1 MRYIVTGGA
10 GYIGSRLV
18 RRLAKRNSVIVRDE
32 DIEKVGDLQKNA
44 VYSGCDVCDTEKIR
58 KIIKEYKPDGVVHL
72 ASYISV
78 GESEE
83 RPTMYRENNVKSLLS
98 IINVM
103 REFDI
108 DKLVFSSSAAVYG
121 GSVYGE
127 TKRACER
134 LLRERN
140 ISGNIKS
147 ISLRYFNVV
156 GADPDK
162 RHLIP
167 AIMDSIRTGKEFELF
182 GDDYDTRD
190 GTALRDY
197 VHVDDVVRATEMAMI
212 ELQKGKISNDVFDI
226 GTGDGVSVKE
236 IIEEVEEVTGQKVKV
251 KYRPR
256 RQGDVGKLVARPTIA
271 KEVIG
276 WKPEKTIRE
285 AIIEQVNNSSFQM
298 VL

>member
-1 MRYIVTGGA
+1 MKYIVTGGS

-18 RRLAKRNSVIVRDE
+18 RRLAKQNSVIVIDE
-32 DIEKVGDLQKNA
+32 DIEKVGDLQKNV
-44 VYSGCDVCDTEKIR
+44 VYIGCDVCDTEKIR
-58 KIIKEYKPDGVVHL
+58 KIIKEYKPDGVFHL

-78 GESEE
+78 RESEE

-134 LLRERN
+134 MLKERN

-147 ISLRYFNVV
+147 IALRYFNVI
-156 GADPDK
+156 GGDPDK

-167 AIMDSIRTGKEFELF
+167 AIVDSLKEGKAFELF
-182 GDDYDTRD
+182 GDDYDTKD
-190 GTALRDY
+190 GTAVRDY
-197 VHVDDVVRATEMAMI
+197 VHVDDIVRATEQAMI
-212 ELQKGKISNDVFDI
+212 ELEKGKIDNDVFDI
-226 GTGDGVSVKE
+226 GTGIGTSVKE
-236 IIEEVEEVTGQKVKV
+236 IIKTVEEVTGQEVKV
-251 KYRPR
+251 KNRPR
-256 RQGDVGKLVARPTIA
+256 RAGDVGKLLARPRIA
-271 KEVIG
+271 REVIG
-276 WKPEKTIRE
+276 WEPEKTIRE
-285 AIIEQVNNSSFQM
+285 AIIEQKQG
-298 VL
+298 